1 MLNKCRL
8 KLLYT
13 VQKVRGKEREKKI
26 LVVYVSVNFKVFFCS
41 HQNIFLVMLHHHIN
55 NCNNNSLCNIFI
67 SHHNLYTPIYI
78 YGQLTNFILILSL
91 AIECKQTQKIIDLVP
106 YTVILEKILTYNFIF
121 FFSVKLRFLNNQTN
135 CRETPACSC
144 INLLSYFI

>member
-1 MLNKCRL
+1 MFNKCRL

-41 HQNIFLVMLHHHIN
+41 HQNIFQLCCTTSTIATIN
-55 NCNNNSLCNIFI
+55 PLCNIFI